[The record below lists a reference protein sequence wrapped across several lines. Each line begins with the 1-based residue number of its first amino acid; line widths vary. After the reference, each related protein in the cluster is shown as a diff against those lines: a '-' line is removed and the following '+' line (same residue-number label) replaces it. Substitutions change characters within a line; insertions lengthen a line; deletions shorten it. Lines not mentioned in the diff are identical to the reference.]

1 MARPLSDEKRKAIL
15 DAAAGVFA
23 ERGIGAAPTAAI
35 SRAAGIAE
43 GSLFTYFK
51 TKDELINALYA
62 DIKREV
68 AEALLHGFP
77 RHGDVRT
84 RFRHIWNSYVN
95 WGVAHHERHL
105 ALLQVEASGKL
116 TAQCVA
122 SGTEAFA
129 EVLRTAEEAL
139 SGGELR
145 AAPMEFLSALLQAQ
159 MEATMRLMEVNPG
172 QAAEYRKLGFE
183 LLWNGVK
190 GKKV

>member
-15 DAAAGVFA
+15 DAAARVFA

-62 DIKREV
+62 DIKGEI

-77 RHGDVRT
+77 RHEDVRT
-84 RFRHIWNSYVN
+84 RFQHIWNSYVN
-95 WGVAHHERHL
+95 WVVAHRERHL
-105 ALLQVEASGKL
+105 ALLQVETSGKL

-122 SGTEAFA
+122 SGAEAFA

-145 AAPMEFLSALLQAQ
+145 AAPMELLSAMLQAQ
-159 MEATMRLMEVNPG
+159 MEATMRLMEAHPG
-172 QAAEYRKLGFE
+172 QAAEYRQLGFE

-190 GKKV
+190 GK